1 MDFTPQQQEFLKYYF
16 GKNEETFGNAY
27 SSGIKA
33 GFTHEYSR
41 NITSL
46 MPKWLSEF
54 IDDEKIIK
62 KAYRNLDMALDG
74 LLDDPEKGSK
84 NLQWKA
90 SEMTLKTRVKDKFS
104 ERQEITGADGKD
116 LIPPQ
121 LTEEEKQS
129 LKNLIK

>member
-27 SSGIKA
+27 ASGIKA
-33 GFTHEYSR
+33 GFSDEYSR
-41 NITSL
+41 NITHL

-54 IDDEKIIK
+54 IDDEKIVK

-84 NLQWKA
+84 QLQWKA

-104 ERQEITGADGKD
+104 ERTEITGKDGKD
-116 LIPPQ
+116 LPTPIIQ
-121 LTEEEKQS
+121 LPKTE
-129 LKNLIK
+129 